1 MIASIS
7 EDKDYYITKIN
18 EYLDGFFSSNE
29 NNNNKVIKF
38 TLSLFKH
45 NNPIAIDCKTRKV
58 IFLDRV
64 NDLERL
70 SNDELNYICDS
81 FSYSNTEIKN
91 SIYEITPSGTG
102 NQCYVTPYIY
112 SVEEFEK
119 ICSNDKGSTMSEYLK
134 MLLNTILKPW
144 QGTNFLLR
152 YNWIDNNTDI
162 IHSCIEIDTDK
173 CTFYL
178 MGGYSTYDYSLIEN
192 EMLDDY
198 KSIYK
203 GCKVFNLE
211 TNNSPCYITF
221 RFIDNI
227 KSNLEDIKKEGK
239 FTFPIK
245 LKL

>member
-1 MIASIS
+1 MDIS
-7 EDKDYYITKIN
+7 ATDDKEYYINKIN
-18 EYLDGFFSSNE
+18 NYLDRFISSNE
-29 NNNNKVIKF
+29 ENKNKLITF
-38 TLSLFKH
+38 TLFKNH
-45 NNPIAIDCKTRKV
+45 NPIAIDCKGRKV

-70 SNDELNYICDS
+70 SNDELNYICAS

-91 SIYEITPSGTG
+91 SIYEIIPSVTG
-102 NQCYVTPYIY
+102 NHCYVTPYIY

-134 MLLNTILKPW
+134 MLLNAILKPW

-192 EMLDDY
+192 EILDDY
-198 KSIYK
+198 KSIYE
-203 GCKVFNLE
+203 GCDVFNLE
-211 TNNSPCYITF
+211 TNSSPCYITF
-221 RFIDNI
+221 RFNDNT
-227 KSNLEDIKKEGK
+227 KANLEEIKKDGK

>member
-1 MIASIS
+1 MDIS
-7 EDKDYYITKIN
+7 ATDDKEYYINKIN
-18 EYLDGFFSSNE
+18 DYLDRFVSNNEE
-29 NNNNKVIKF
+29 NKNKFITF
-38 TLSLFKH
+38 TLFKNH
-45 NNPIAIDCKTRKV
+45 NPIAIDCKGRKV

-70 SNDELNYICDS
+70 GNDELNYICAS

-91 SIYEITPSGTG
+91 SIYEIIPSVTG
-102 NQCYVTPYIY
+102 NHCYVTPYIY

-134 MLLNTILKPW
+134 MLLNAILKPW
-144 QGTNFLLR
+144 QSTNFLLH

-192 EMLDDY
+192 EILDNY

-203 GCKVFNLE
+203 GCDVFNLE

-221 RFIDNI
+221 RFNDNI
-227 KSNLEDIKKEGK
+227 KADLEDIKKESK

>member
-1 MIASIS
+1 MDIS
-7 EDKDYYITKIN
+7 ATGDKEYYINKIN
-18 EYLDGFFSSNE
+18 ESLDRFFSSNE
-29 NNNNKVIKF
+29 NNNDKVIKF
-38 TLSLFKH
+38 TLLKN
-45 NNPIAIDCKTRKV
+45 NNPIAIDCKGRKA

-70 SNDELNYICDS
+70 SNDELNYICTS

-91 SIYEITPSGTG
+91 SIYEIIPSGTD
-102 NQCYVTPYIY
+102 NHCYVTPYIY
-112 SVEEFEK
+112 SVEEFED
-119 ICSNDKGSTMSEYLK
+119 ICCNDNGSSSTMSAYME
-134 MLLNTILKPW
+134 MLLEAILKPW

-152 YNWIDNNTDI
+152 YNWIDNNTNI

-192 EMLDDY
+192 EIVDDY

-203 GCKVFNLE
+203 GCDVFNLE

-227 KSNLEDIKKEGK
+227 KSDLEDIKKEGK